1 MAERDSKETREY
13 IEKYNPRTVLIHG
26 RFTSKR
32 WDYHTNVVPPISSSA
47 VYRLE
52 SAERGAQAFAQFA
65 NPKFPRP
72 ETDPIYIY
80 DRLDEPT
87 RGLLEENLA
96 YAEGGDTAIC
106 FSSGMAAISGAIC
119 TCCGAGDQVLAH
131 RMLYGCTFSL
141 LTNWLPRY
149 DIDVQ
154 MLNLRD
160 PAVLESAITDRTRVV
175 YFESPANPTLELVD
189 MKAVSDVVAKANAG
203 RSDEDRIW
211 TIVDNTF
218 ATPMCQRPME
228 HGIDIV
234 VHSLTKGIGGFGT
247 DMGGVAVI
255 PQLLEPKVILYR
267 KDFGGALSPRNSWAI
282 LVYGLPT
289 LAHRVKI
296 ELETSAKVA
305 EFLSSHPAV
314 ERVSYPGLPSH
325 PEHEL
330 AKRQMTSYDGSFAPG
345 TMVYF
350 VVKGNPEEAKERGR
364 RVMNHIADN
373 ALSATLAVSL
383 GAIKT
388 LVEHPSSMTHAM
400 MPAAEQVKAGME
412 PGGIRISVGLEDED
426 DLIRDLK
433 AALDSAA

>member
-1 MAERDSKETREY
+1 MAERDPKETREY
-13 IEKYNPRTVLIHG
+13 VQKYNPLTVLIHG
-26 RFTSKR
+26 MFTSKR
-32 WDYHTNVVPPISSSA
+32 WDYSTNVVPPISSSA

-65 NPKFPRP
+65 NPDFPRSQ
-72 ETDPIYIY
+72 TDPIYIY

-96 YAEGGDTAIC
+96 YAEGGETAVC
-106 FSSGMAAISGAIC
+106 FSSGMAAISAAIC
-119 TCCGAGDQVLAH
+119 TSCGAGDQLLAH

-149 DIDVQ
+149 KIDVQ
-154 MLNLRD
+154 MLDLRD
-160 PAVLESAITDRTRVV
+160 PAALESAITAKTRVV

-189 MKAVSDVVAKANAG
+189 MKAVSNAVAKANVG
-203 RSDEDRIW
+203 RPEDERIW

-218 ATPMCQRPME
+218 ATPFCQRPME

-255 PQLLEPKVILYR
+255 PQSLEHRVVLYR

-296 ELETSAKVA
+296 GIGTATRVA
-305 EFLSSHPAV
+305 EFLASHPAV

-330 AKRQMTSYDGSFAPG
+330 AQRQMNSYDGSFAPG

-350 VVKGNPEEAKERGR
+350 VVKGEPEEAKERGR
-364 RVMNHIADN
+364 KIMNHIADN
-373 ALSATLAVSL
+373 SLSATLAVSL
-383 GAIKT
+383 GQIKT

-400 MPAAEQVKAGME
+400 IPAAEQVKGGME
-412 PGGIRISVGLEDED
+412 PGGIRMSIGLEDPD
-426 DLIRDLK
+426 DLIRDLQE
-433 AALDSAA
+433 ALDSSL